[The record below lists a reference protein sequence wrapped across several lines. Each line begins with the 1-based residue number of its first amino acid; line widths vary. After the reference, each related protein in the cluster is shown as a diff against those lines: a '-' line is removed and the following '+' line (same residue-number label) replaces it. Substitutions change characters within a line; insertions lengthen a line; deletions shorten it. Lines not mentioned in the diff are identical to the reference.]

1 MITRAGNKLS
11 ETGLIAVP
19 STILLYICTY
29 NIRIQ
34 LDTHFTSDTNK
45 SATAS
50 KHHWSA
56 GLLKSIEDPECKVK
70 EDDKIIA
77 IKDKYPKAQFHY
89 LVLPKEDILSIW
101 HVKKDHQD
109 LLTHMHN
116 IACDLVKVQVDHE
129 FIIGYHA
136 RPTMQR
142 LHLHV
147 ISTDFNSPC
156 LKTKYHWNSF
166 TTPFFLYSSDV
177 CRQLRE
183 EGEIKKVSPQKCTD
197 YLQTKLKCHKCSTQ
211 PKNMP
216 DLKRHLLTH
225 IDK

>member
-1 MITRAGNKLS
+1 MKRKATSNMS
-11 ETGLIAVP
+11 EP
-19 STILLYICTY
+19 
-29 NIRIQ
+29 
-34 LDTHFTSDTNK
+34 
-45 SATAS
+45 ATVK

-56 GLLKSIEDPECKVK
+56 LGLLKSMEDPECKVK
-70 EDDKIIA
+70 EDNKIVV

-89 LVLPKEDILSIW
+89 LILPKEDIHSIW

-109 LLTHMHN
+109 LLMHMHN
-116 IACDLVKVQVDHE
+116 VACGLIEDKADHE

-136 RPTMQR
+136 IPSMQR

-166 TTPFFLYSSDV
+166 ATPFFLRSSDV

-183 EGEIKKVSPQKCTD
+183 EGEIKKISPQRCTE
-197 YLQTKLKCHKCSTQ
+197 YLSTKLKCHICSTQ